1 MNHLKCGPEKNII
14 PATIDPITTQDKLTV
29 SLLEVTPR
37 IDNIKKKVKKKRV
50 SSELLTLSQN

>member
-29 SLLEVTPR
+29 FLLEVTPR
-37 IDNIKKKVKKKRV
+37 IDNIKKRSKKRG
-50 SSELLTLSQN
+50 